1 SAAVRRLG
9 GAETGDKTM
18 VDVLVPFADALAAA
32 TAEGLSL
39 TGAWDRAATVATA
52 AAARTADL
60 LPRRGRAR
68 PHAEKSLGTPDA
80 GAHSLALITRAVH
93 GALLDH

>member
-1 SAAVRRLG
+1 
-9 GAETGDKTM
+9 
-18 VDVLVPFADALAAA
+18 DALATA
-32 TAEGLSL
+32 TAEGLPL
-39 TGAWDRAATVATA
+39 AEAWDRAATTATA
-52 AAARTADL
+52 AAAGTADL

-93 GALLDH
+93 GALLDHH